1 MLAQLY
7 RQTWGVCLQRRGSFR
22 RRSPSALPKEFV
34 GSNRW
39 GKSDIIRYSMF
50 FSVFFGG
57 GNNIRHAKSQVC
69 LEFGSHRQFRRCETE
84 HVSEADLNLIGAAGI
99 SWVFASLSSPSGRW
113 MSGKT
118 CRNWWSRT
126 WSTQLLGH
134 QRAMNWVCFQTGKTE
149 EAQSGV
155 LTQSILK
162 SFRYAQLKTV
172 LWIRAAW
179 QDMESVSRVR
189 PLSRTC
195 VKRTR
200 RIPWSSRRPCRR
212 SWSGRTTWWNWWLW
226 CLGHLGHESWAS
238 QAWEFM
244 IQTLRAKLFL
254 FMMKHDETTTPC
266 ANLEA
271 RPWIPQLCTTQGMQK
286 LRKLRQAENFD
297 GFSNKFLDNFL
308 CLACSCLCP
317 ICVGWTGDV
326 SPDSLRMR
334 YDEQIC
340 LNFKRNQRDLICS
353 DLQ

>member
-50 FSVFFGG
+50 FYVFFGG

-134 QRAMNWVCFQTGKTE
+134 QRAMNRVCFQTGKTE

-172 LWIRAAW
+172 LSGAQKTALSHGAAFPVDQSSVARYGKRQPCEASFSYMRKADPKDPVKFQKTVQKVLKR
-179 QDMESVSRVR
+179 QDNMVELMTLVPWPSWPWKLGFSG
-189 PLSRTC
+189 L
-195 VKRTR
+195 
-200 RIPWSSRRPCRR
+200 RIHDPDAASKVVFVHDE
-212 SWSGRTTWWNWWLW
+212 TWWNNN
-226 CLGHLGHESWAS
+226 
-238 QAWEFM
+238 
-244 IQTLRAKLFL
+244 TLRQ
-254 FMMKHDETTTPC
+254 
-266 ANLEA
+266 
-271 RPWIPQLCTTQGMQK
+271 PW
-286 LRKLRQAENFD
+286 
-297 GFSNKFLDNFL
+297 S
-308 CLACSCLCP
+308 
-317 ICVGWTGDV
+317 
-326 SPDSLRMR
+326 
-334 YDEQIC
+334 
-340 LNFKRNQRDLICS
+340 
-353 DLQ
+353 